1 VEEGASQ
8 NLDLGHGF
16 VSEEEMLF
24 IRWNSQYGAVFADG
38 AHMKHDLELG
48 DELAID
54 LNAPGL
60 QLFERDPAI
69 DT

>member
-1 VEEGASQ
+1 
-8 NLDLGHGF
+8 
-16 VSEEEMLF
+16 MLF

-60 QLFERDPAI
+60 QLFERSPDI
-69 DT
+69 DS